1 MGQNPCHM
9 GLDEVKT
16 VIAAKDV
23 VKAWEKSCPRRGSS
37 RPLCAMGIFQKV
49 MERGEE
55 RRGDRRGRHA
65 QIDEDRCRLQTLEK
79 EVALL
84 PRRPSTVV
92 ESALTDGME
101 EKRAE
106 RGRGGRASDKTSI
119 N

>member
-79 EVALL
+79 ERKKWHSLEFV
-84 PRRPSTVV
+84 
-92 ESALTDGME
+92 LTDGVE
-101 EKRAE
+101 EEGAGAAE
-106 RGRGGRASDKTSI
+106 
-119 N
+119 